1 MYPIPWSIVLPSGR
15 PELRRR
21 RAFAACIASAAASL
35 RAAGERT
42 AANMNKKST
51 KACAPEDAMCT
62 AQSSNSENKL
72 VTNH

>member
-15 PELRRR
+15 PELCRR

-51 KACAPEDAMCT
+51 KACAPEDAIT
-62 AQSSNSENKL
+62 D
-72 VTNH
+72 

>member
-21 RAFAACIASAAASL
+21 RVLAAACIASAASL

-42 AANMNKKST
+42 AANMNKNST
-51 KACAPEDAMCT
+51 NACAPPVDAIYGRLSCT
-62 AQSSNSENKL
+62 YVYSY
-72 VTNH
+72 VFF